1 MSKNA
6 KVTKI
11 MLIQELATSLGV
23 SKAQAEKFLSAF
35 IDLITS
41 NLQKGK
47 EVTIT
52 GFGTFRTSVR
62 RARQGVNPQTGAKI
76 RIPESKSV
84 SFKAGKTLKNSV

>member
-1 MSKNA
+1 L
-6 KVTKI
+6 KI
-11 MLIQELATSLGV
+11 
-23 SKAQAEKFLSAF
+23 
-35 IDLITS
+35 
-41 NLQKGK
+41 
-47 EVTIT
+47 IT